1 MDSRV
6 WLIRFI
12 RLQLPQLQ
20 GPRNATLFNFK
31 AIVTILK
38 QCGIAKINLD
48 QEKREA
54 GKKSYWVIQS
64 CPTPWNSDLCLIQR
78 NLKLSESLAAVIASN
93 LSPNRPAFLEPDELN
108 VLRETEQL
116 LVPFEWL
123 TKNICTDGEPTISLV
138 IPQTTNLFLFLAEV
152 RMEYVVSMN
161 LRDAQVTQANK
172 YLSPLESNVDF
183 GLATLLDPRY

>member
-6 WLIRFI
+6 WHIRFI
-12 RLQLPQLQ
+12 RLQLPQLL
-20 GPRNATLFNFK
+20 GPRNSIIFNCK
-31 AIVTILK
+31 ASVTIFK
-38 QCGIAKINLD
+38 QCAIAKINLD

-116 LVPFEWL
+116 LVPFE
-123 TKNICTDGEPTISLV
+123 
-138 IPQTTNLFLFLAEV
+138 
-152 RMEYVVSMN
+152 
-161 LRDAQVTQANK
+161 
-172 YLSPLESNVDF
+172 
-183 GLATLLDPRY
+183 GLKKEHLY